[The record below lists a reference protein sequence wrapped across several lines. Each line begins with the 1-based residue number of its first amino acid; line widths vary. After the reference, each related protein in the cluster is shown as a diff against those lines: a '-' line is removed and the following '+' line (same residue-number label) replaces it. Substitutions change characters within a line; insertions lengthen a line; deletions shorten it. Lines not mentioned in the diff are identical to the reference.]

1 MQCFHGR
8 RSLYYP
14 LAESSYHFLMCSS
27 TVKGPRRKTN
37 DYAIGFRSFKQR
49 KGSEHSVFM
58 YSPGY
63 LLSLK
68 DAEGRDTRY
77 KIQSLYP
84 SNQPWGVC
92 FFYLFVGSY
101 GEAVRGRKCSIW
113 PDETMNNR
121 ENTKKRVVEMFV
133 GSNYVVVIGQFYRV
147 VKWKGITLLWAWC
160 FRVVKDPNDRKAAV
174 HWSVYRAS
182 RES

>member
-1 MQCFHGR
+1 MVADT
-8 RSLYYP
+8 LYYP

-68 DAEGRDTRY
+68 GAEGRDTRY
-77 KIQSLYP
+77 SP
-84 SNQPWGVC
+84 SIHQINLEAFASSTCLWGHM
-92 FFYLFVGSY
+92 
-101 GEAVRGRKCSIW
+101 ER
-113 PDETMNNR
+113 
-121 ENTKKRVVEMFV
+121 
-133 GSNYVVVIGQFYRV
+133 Q
-147 VKWKGITLLWAWC
+147 
-160 FRVVKDPNDRKAAV
+160 
-174 HWSVYRAS
+174 
-182 RES
+182 